1 MIYYTNL
8 LTNFAFKDKMLLYR
22 RQNIFEISFKKVLL
36 NSSYNNKQSENLSY
50 TKVDELVANPQLIKI
65 NKL

>member
-22 RQNIFEISFKKVLL
+22 RQNIFEISLKKVLL
-36 NSSYNNKQSENLSY
+36 NSSYNNRQSENLSY
-50 TKVDELVANPQLIKI
+50 TKVDELVANP
-65 NKL
+65 N

>member
-22 RQNIFEISFKKVLL
+22 RQNIFEISLKKVLL

>member
-22 RQNIFEISFKKVLL
+22 RQNIFEISLKKVLL
-36 NSSYNNKQSENLSY
+36 NSSYNNRQSENLSY